1 MILQGTEAE
10 RRVAYGGRKT
20 GRPPAAVLP
29 RRGGESGFTLIETMI
44 AMFILV
50 TALLGIISTTVIVI
64 RSNTLS
70 KTITTA
76 TTLADERMEILKNTR
91 YDIVTNSLASG
102 SDTVV
107 SDSTYTRTWT
117 VTDTLTPADNIKTIT
132 VSVAWTWQ
140 GVPHNVTQ
148 RSIIAMAME

>member
-1 MILQGTEAE
+1 MIFPGTHVE
-10 RRVAYGGRKT
+10 RRAVYGRRKA
-20 GRPPAAVLP
+20 GSRSAAVL
-29 RRGGESGFTLIETMI
+29 RQRDGEAGFTLIEIMI

-64 RSNTLS
+64 QSNTLS
-70 KTITTA
+70 KTMTTA

-91 YDIVTNSLASG
+91 YDLVLNSLNSG

-117 VTDTLTPADNIKTIT
+117 VTNNAPAAGMQTIA
-132 VSVAWTWQ
+132 VRVAWTWR
-140 GVPHNVTQ
+140 GVPHNVNL
-148 RSIIAMAME
+148 RSVIAQAME